1 PADGRSRWTETS
13 SRQCGAQRQ
22 HRSEIFSFIQS
33 PARRSV
39 GNNREW
45 TLMDANSTRIHF
57 VSIRVNLFK
66 LRVKEFGLV
75 SIKGMRFF
83 RISWPITPVFVSPQP
98 LFRMLANQWLKFVP
112 ASLRDLMVRCSCG
125 KLHRFKSPDQVSAP
139 FAGQCHERH
148 DRGSG

>member
-1 PADGRSRWTETS
+1 MEFPGSGDTFAFATLRAVAAYPGIYRHYPRPADGRSRWTETS

-45 TLMDANSTRIHF
+45 TIMDANSTRIHF

-83 RISWPITPVFVSPQP
+83 
-98 LFRMLANQWLKFVP
+98 
-112 ASLRDLMVRCSCG
+112 
-125 KLHRFKSPDQVSAP
+125 
-139 FAGQCHERH
+139 
-148 DRGSG
+148 